1 MNYAQ
6 QKKTNLKRKQ
16 KPKKEGDYIEGAAE
30 FNITLAEGRANLYP
44 EIPVTVTGFKPT
56 IDSHH
61 WVISRVVHQIDG
73 HGFITSLELEI
84 RIKDV
89 GIDEG

>member
-6 QKKTNLKRKQ
+6 QKKTTLKRKQ
-16 KPKKEGDYIEGAAE
+16 KTKKEGDYIEGAAE

-56 IDSHH
+56 IDC
-61 WVISRVVHQIDG
+61 HQWGD
-73 HGFITSLELEI
+73 
-84 RIKDV
+84 
-89 GIDEG
+89 